1 MGKREDILKI
11 IDGKD
16 EGFIVDFSNKIFENL
31 KELNSKEE
39 KHNLYAVIVVFLYY
53 LMLYKSSVES
63 VSIGPITINDITIVA
78 KILPLVF
85 VYIIFNLRTISS
97 HKKDVLFTIKTLS
110 EKMFDQKAMD
120 QTYKE
125 LGNNFITRTYLP
137 YTFSNSVSKIL
148 SPKPHIIEAIIGFPL
163 LLPIIVVGALPY
175 FVTVSMLIDLY
186 NNHMNDLLGKTSF
199 WLTIWA
205 FLLMIFYTVLNV
217 LKSRT
222 EEKENIA

>member
-110 EKMFDQKAMD
+110 EKMFNQKAMD

-175 FVTVSMLIDLY
+175 FVTISMLIDLY